1 MTLHLRHNFI
11 DNELCNLFAA
21 YIEKNIDK
29 FNTGPHKLYFTLTYG
44 KDHYH
49 LESLHELT
57 GIDEIKPKVLIIF
70 DQILDFIYKNYK
82 KTNCSN
88 ELSATFCIDESKS

>member
-29 FNTGPHKLYFTLTYG
+29 FFG
-44 KDHYH
+44 
-49 LESLHELT
+49 ES
-57 GIDEIKPKVLIIF
+57 
-70 DQILDFIYKNYK
+70 
-82 KTNCSN
+82 
-88 ELSATFCIDESKS
+88 